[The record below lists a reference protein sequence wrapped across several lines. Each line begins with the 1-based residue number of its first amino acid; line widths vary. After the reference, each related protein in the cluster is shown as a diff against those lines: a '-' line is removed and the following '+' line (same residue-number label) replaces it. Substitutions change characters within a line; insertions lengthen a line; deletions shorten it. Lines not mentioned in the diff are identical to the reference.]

1 MRGGPLPSTYLDRKQ
16 QSQRLRLVVG
26 LPVRLN
32 RVDGTLIDIGRG
44 GARVSHAGALKV
56 GTEVQFTFL
65 SGTDKFTATARVI
78 SCRVVGLGAGEKNQ
92 TLYETSLRYAQVPDE
107 SKLIIEQMMS
117 SMPMATAAQ
126 P

>member
-16 QSQRLRLVVG
+16 QSQRLRLVAG

-44 GARVSHAGALKV
+44 GARVRHSGALKV
-56 GTEVQFTFL
+56 GTEMTFTFT
-65 SGTDKFTATARVI
+65 SGTEKFTATARVI
-78 SCRVVGLGAGEKNQ
+78 SCRVVGLGQGERGQ
-92 TLYETSLRYAQVPDE
+92 TLFETSLRYAQVPPE
-107 SKLIIEQMMS
+107 SMMIIEQMMTS
-117 SMPMATAAQ
+117 APLAPAA